1 MGIVGKKSLD
11 SSDDNVRPAESLSFD
26 GESKSL
32 ESRKIV
38 VDVTAVSSQAF
49 FTGVQR
55 IVREFCEANSRKILL
70 VRWDSKYGL
79 FRVVPRLARLRY
91 RTEKGFFGRLRVWL
105 RAAYKNFSKDYRHNG
120 PKSAL
125 VPVWI
130 RFIARKFYDSF
141 LSDVTVEGISGFHKN
156 PQWQPAPWQTFLLL
170 DIPTSIPHTEGIIE
184 LIESHEVRTITYLH
198 DLFPLTHKELFN
210 KGVYPGLRAKHLRY
224 LDAITASDKVVCN
237 SNYTRSQY
245 ERFTAIFDRPISQE
259 ISVVYPPWPQSHDHL
274 EQSAEVIKEIFQF
287 SDIRILAVGAMDKR
301 KNFLVL
307 VQAFDQLVSQGLD
320 AGLVLVAGST
330 GQRDPE
336 LMATLSSMQAGTRER
351 IQILP
356 QVSESRLL
364 DLYSA
369 ATVVAVPSLAEG
381 FGLPVAEA
389 IAKGKPVVVSSS
401 TALTELAAV
410 LPIEVVD
417 PKIASDWATAL
428 AKASNSRLSGP
439 ISPPKEFP
447 VDWADFTSRLGL

>member
-1 MGIVGKKSLD
+1 MGPVGKKSLD
-11 SSDDNVRPAESLSFD
+11 SSDEHVRPVESQAL
-26 GESKSL
+26 GRASKSL

-55 IVREFCEANSRKILL
+55 IVREFCEANSRNILL
-70 VRWDSKYGL
+70 VRWDSKYGI
-79 FRVVPRLARLRY
+79 FRVVPQLAKLRY

-105 RAAYKNFSKDYRHNG
+105 KTAYKNFSKDYRHNG

-141 LSDVTVEGISGFHKN
+141 LSDVTVEDVSKFHKN
-156 PQWQPAPWQTFLLL
+156 PQWHPAPWQTFLLL

-210 KGVYPGLRAKHLRY
+210 KGIYPGLRAKHLRY
-224 LDAITASDKVVCN
+224 LDAITASDKVICN
-237 SNYTRSQY
+237 SNYTKSQY
-245 ERFTAIFDRPISQE
+245 ERFTAIFDKPIPQE
-259 ISVVYPPWPQSHDHL
+259 ISVVYPPWPKSHDHL
-274 EQSAEVIKEIFQF
+274 EQPPEIIKEIFQF

-307 VQAFDQLVSQGLD
+307 AQAFDQLVSKGQD
-320 AGLVLVAGST
+320 ARLVLVAGST

-336 LMATLSSMQAGTRER
+336 LMATLSSMQTGTMER

-356 QVSESRLL
+356 QVSESKLL

-369 ATVVAVPSLAEG
+369 STVVAVPSLAEG
-381 FGLPVAEA
+381 FGLPVVES
-389 IAKGKPVVVSSS
+389 IAKGKPVVVSRS
-401 TALTELAAV
+401 TALTELSLV
-410 LPIEVVD
+410 LPIEVVE
-417 PKIASDWATAL
+417 PNNASDWATAL
-428 AKASNSRLSGP
+428 ARASNRQLSGP

>member
-38 VDVTAVSSQAF
+38 VDVTAVSNQAF

-125 VPVWI
+125 VPMWI

-156 PQWQPAPWQTFLLL
+156 PQWNPAPWQIFLLL

-210 KGVYPGLRAKHLRY
+210 KDVYPGLRAKHLRY
-224 LDAITASDKVVCN
+224 LDAITGSDKVVCN
-237 SNYTRSQY
+237 SNYTLSQY
-245 ERFTAIFDRPISQE
+245 ERFTAIFDRPFSQE
-259 ISVVYPPWPQSHDHL
+259 ISVVYPPWPKSHD
-274 EQSAEVIKEIFQF
+274 QQKQPAEGMKQMFQF

-320 AGLVLVAGST
+320 ARLVLVAGST
-330 GQRDPE
+330 GQSDPQ
-336 LMATLSSMQAGTRER
+336 LMATLSSMQTGTRER

-356 QVSESRLL
+356 QVSESSLL

-369 ATVVAVPSLAEG
+369 ASVVAVPSLAEG
-381 FGLPVAEA
+381 FGLPVVEA

-417 PKIASDWATAL
+417 PKIASDWAIAL
-428 AKASNSRLSGP
+428 ARASNSQLSGP
-439 ISPPKEFP
+439 ILPPKEFP

>member
-1 MGIVGKKSLD
+1 MGIMGKKSLD
-11 SSDDNVRPAESLSFD
+11 SSDKHVLPNESFALGGASESL
-26 GESKSL
+26 EY
-32 ESRKIV
+32 RKIV
-38 VDVTAVSSQAF
+38 VDVTAVSGQAF

-55 IVREFCEANSRKILL
+55 IVREFCDANSRKILL
-70 VRWDSKYGL
+70 VRWDAKYGF
-79 FRVVPRLARLRY
+79 FRVVPQLARLRY

-105 RAAYKNFSKDYRHNG
+105 KTAYKNFSRDYRHNG

-125 VPVWI
+125 VPMWV

-141 LSDVTVEGISGFHKN
+141 LSDVTVEGVSGFHKN
-156 PQWQPAPWQTFLLL
+156 PQWNPAPWQIFLLL

-210 KGVYPGLRAKHLRY
+210 KDVYPGLRAKHLRY
-224 LDAITASDKVVCN
+224 LDAITGSDKVVCN
-237 SNYTRSQY
+237 SNYTLSQY
-245 ERFTAIFDRPISQE
+245 ERFTAIFDRPFSQE
-259 ISVVYPPWPQSHDHL
+259 ISVVYPPWPKSHD
-274 EQSAEVIKEIFQF
+274 QQKQPAEGMKQMFQF

-320 AGLVLVAGST
+320 ARLVLVAGST
-330 GQRDPE
+330 GQSDPQ
-336 LMATLSSMQAGTRER
+336 LMATLSSMQTGTRER

-356 QVSESRLL
+356 QVSESSLL

-369 ATVVAVPSLAEG
+369 ASVVAVPSLAEG
-381 FGLPVAEA
+381 FGLPVVEA

-417 PKIASDWATAL
+417 PKIASDWAIAL
-428 AKASNSRLSGP
+428 ARASNSQLSGP
-439 ISPPKEFP
+439 ILPPKEFP

>member
-11 SSDDNVRPAESLSFD
+11 SSDKHVLPNESFALGGASESL
-26 GESKSL
+26 EY
-32 ESRKIV
+32 RKIV
-38 VDVTAVSSQAF
+38 VDVTAVSGQAF

-55 IVREFCEANSRKILL
+55 IVREFCDANSRKILL
-70 VRWDSKYGL
+70 VRWDAKYGF
-79 FRVVPRLARLRY
+79 FRVVPQLARLRY

-105 RAAYKNFSKDYRHNG
+105 KTAYKNFSRDYRHNG

-125 VPVWI
+125 VPMWV

-141 LSDVTVEGISGFHKN
+141 LSDVTVEGVSGFHKN
-156 PQWQPAPWQTFLLL
+156 PQWHPAPWQTFLLL

-184 LIESHEVRTITYLH
+184 LIESHDVRTITYLH

-224 LDAITASDKVVCN
+224 LDAITGSDKVVCN

-245 ERFTAIFDRPISQE
+245 ERFRAIFDRPFSQE
-259 ISVVYPPWPQSHDHL
+259 ISVVYPPWPKSHD
-274 EQSAEVIKEIFQF
+274 QQKQPAEGMKEMFQF

-320 AGLVLVAGST
+320 ARLVLVAGST

-336 LMATLSSMQAGTRER
+336 LMATLSSIQTGTRER

-356 QVSESRLL
+356 QVSESSLL

-369 ATVVAVPSLAEG
+369 ASVVAVPSLAEG
-381 FGLPVAEA
+381 FGLPVVEA
-389 IAKGKPVVVSSS
+389 IAKGKPVVVARS

-417 PKIASDWATAL
+417 PKIASDWAIAL
-428 AKASNSRLSGP
+428 ARASNSQLSGP
-439 ISPPKEFP
+439 ILPPKEFP